1 MTKHCWKFLKIRRYP
16 SHVNKPSID
25 FYGAFSKN
33 NPKIIT
39 PRVIMKFLIDF
50 IISEHWR
57 LYYHLYKNTLT
68 TPKYKGN
75 CKIAH

>member
-1 MTKHCWKFLKIRRYP
+1 M
-16 SHVNKPSID
+16 SINPVLI
-25 FYGAFSKN
+25 FMELLAKN